1 MTLQMN
7 KVNKKQVSN
16 DKERRHPKSE
26 SYQSLGL
33 KYRFA
38 KPPFWGLA
46 ISGIYCSSSTNVIK
60 RQALI
65 AINKTPFPV
74 TFSMYLDLSLINSS
88 RNLLIAWLVTLW
100 MPDKLRRWRQWQG
113 SSNCTGE
120 HQILRQDFLVDA
132 IPKELRC
139 WFKDRTVGL
148 NLL

>member
-1 MTLQMN
+1 MN
-7 KVNKKQVSN
+7 KVNEKKGSN
-16 DKERRHPKSE
+16 NKE
-26 SYQSLGL
+26 
-33 KYRFA
+33 KYNQRLSPIRVWA
-38 KPPFWGLA
+38 CNNDLPNLSFWGLA
-46 ISGIYCSSSTNVIK
+46 IFGIYRSSSTNITK

-100 MPDKLRRWRQWQG
+100 MPDKLRRWSQWQG

-132 IPKELRC
+132 IPKELRR